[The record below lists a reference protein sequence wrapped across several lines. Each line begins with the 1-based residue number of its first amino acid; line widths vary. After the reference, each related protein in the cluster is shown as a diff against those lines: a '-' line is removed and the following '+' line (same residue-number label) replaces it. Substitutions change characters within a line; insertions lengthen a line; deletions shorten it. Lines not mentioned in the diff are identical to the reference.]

1 MKKVDSL
8 RALLLAAVPAL
19 TTNPQNLSLY
29 VDKGAIGAIGTR
41 ALSFEIT
48 YTLTVW
54 IQAFAGDPDTLFVPV
69 LSWVASNQP
78 DLLNRAEHQ
87 PFTFESEVLDATTS
101 DIAIEIQLNERVRVD
116 RLPNGKLRTTHIDD
130 APRPIGFDGMDEGV
144 HPWRGLLDDMVAGG

>member
-8 RALLLAAVPAL
+8 RALLLATVPAL
-19 TTNPQNLSLY
+19 KANPHNLSLY

-54 IQAFAGDPDTLFVPV
+54 VQAFAGDPDTLFVPV
-69 LSWVASNQP
+69 LSWVAHNQP
-78 DLLNRAEHQ
+78 DLLDRAEHQ

-130 APRPIGFDGMDEGV
+130 VPRAIGFDGMDEGV
-144 HPWRGLLDDMVAGG
+144 HPWLGLLDDMVAGG